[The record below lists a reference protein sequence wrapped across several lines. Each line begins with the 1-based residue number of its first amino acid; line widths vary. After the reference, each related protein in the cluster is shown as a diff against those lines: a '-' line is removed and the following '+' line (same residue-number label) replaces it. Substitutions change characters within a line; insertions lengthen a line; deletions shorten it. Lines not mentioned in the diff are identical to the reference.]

1 MRVKLT
7 AKHPRPDSPSRQP
20 VRPGAKRDATRRSAA
35 QAPREGRD
43 ADQRAPAGR
52 RPTPHPAT
60 PAGGNT
66 TTASK
71 RHGSVR
77 ADTPGNAVV
86 PRRTAA
92 GAPARAD
99 SGDRSDARD
108 ARRAP
113 RLPGAAS
120 MPTPTSTSS
129 STSPSPDRRRTS
141 ARRLA
146 TAPTQARRTKRQDEV
161 AAGEPFQ
168 GTDRGGRERG
178 ASAGKRTQA
187 QAPARRDKP
196 DHAGRKPRQ
205 SPAQALAERIGA
217 RSTAERSPARSP
229 RERGGGTQQVKRAPM
244 DWTRASRPRA
254 DAGLPRHDIH
264 RGIEAD
270 VPGQMRLSKR
280 MSELGLC
287 SRREAD
293 EWIEKGWVRVD
304 GQIVD
309 TLGAKVTA
317 AQHIDVLPNARA
329 AQARQVTIVLNKPVG
344 YVSGQPEGDYP
355 PAVALITPANRWS
368 DDPAPTRF
376 SATHLRSLAPAGRL
390 DIDSTGLLVLTQDG
404 RIAKQL
410 IGEQSEVE
418 KEYLVRVRYGTHTQQ
433 VERYFPI
440 DKLAQ
445 LREGLSLDGV
455 RLKPAQVD
463 WQNGE
468 QLRFVLREG
477 RKRQIRRMCELVGL
491 EVVGLKRVR
500 IGQLVLGAL
509 PSGKWRY
516 LRADEHF

>member
-20 VRPGAKRDATRRSAA
+20 VRPGAKRDTIRRTAA

-52 RPTPHPAT
+52 RPAARPAT

-66 TTASK
+66 TTAGK

-77 ADTPGNAVV
+77 ADQPGNAAA

-113 RLPGAAS
+113 RLPDAAS
-120 MPTPTSTSS
+120 MPMPTSTSS
-129 STSPSPDRRRTS
+129 STSLPPDRRRAS
-141 ARRLA
+141 ARRLD
-146 TAPTQARRTKRQDEV
+146 TAPTKAPRAKRQREV
-161 AAGEPFQ
+161 AAGEQ
-168 GTDRGGRERG
+168 SHGTDRGGRAR
-178 ASAGKRTQA
+178 SAGAGERTRA
-187 QAPARRDKP
+187 QALARRDKP
-196 DHAGRKPRQ
+196 GHLGHKPRQ
-205 SPAQALAERIGA
+205 SPAQALAER
-217 RSTAERSPARSP
+217 
-229 RERGGGTQQVKRAPM
+229 APT
-244 DWTRASRPRA
+244 DRTRPSRPRA
-254 DAGLPRHDIH
+254 DTGVPRRDLR
-264 RGIEAD
+264 RGIEAN
-270 VPGQMRLSKR
+270 VSGQMRLSKR

-304 GQIVD
+304 GQIID

-317 AQHIDVLPNARA
+317 TQRIDVLPNARA
-329 AQARQVTIVLNKPVG
+329 AQARQVTIVLHKPVG
-344 YVSGQPEGDYP
+344 YVSGQPEDDYS
-355 PAVALITPANRWS
+355 PAVALVTPANRWS
-368 DDPAPTRF
+368 EDPAPTRF

-433 VERYFPI
+433 VDRYFPI

-455 RLKPAQVD
+455 RLKPARVD

-477 RKRQIRRMCELVGL
+477 RKRQIRRMCDLVGL

-500 IGQLVLGAL
+500 IGQLALGAL
-509 PSGKWRY
+509 PPGKWRY